1 MRITLAKYNEKP
13 LTVKAITIARG
24 ITSNNVLSFSMNI
37 FSIAGSSNHA
47 MAEVAAATHKE
58 KNTDKK
64 ILGRYCFV

>member
-1 MRITLAKYNEKP
+1 MIKIGIKY
-13 LTVKAITIARG
+13 IR
-24 ITSNNVLSFSMNI
+24 VLSFSIKI